1 MESPI
6 WPCPQCRLTSRRL
19 EDLCNRVATMESR
32 GIAQDQELSQLNQ
45 ENRQLRQT
53 VAELTTKVTELTWKQ
68 LHTPTDNGKCALIG
82 TSIIRDIS
90 DTKLVNTSVT
100 VLRGGVI
107 DDVRSHVD
115 NISEKH
121 SRIVLVSG
129 GNDCDEKNAN
139 PADIIGK
146 YRELTKCA
154 KTKANHVTVSS
165 ICPRIKPNNAPLC
178 GIIETVNAELQVMCD
193 DEGVTYVDNTSS
205 FHLADGT
212 INDGYL
218 LVDGVH
224 LTRTASDRLAKNLG
238 LNIKDGMKSVCHD
251 NSKRKPT
258 TQDRP
263 AATQPRGQQTPTSDH
278 GDIHEAHVQ
287 QQYERTDGNDLTHPF
302 WKSARGKA
310 NKSPSLRGKDGRN
323 KSQKPY
329 EQCRQSVRN
338 NSEHNVTQTNNP
350 NQSRCYNC
358 YESNHVV
365 KSCTH
370 EGPVRCFQCNEIGH
384 KAKHHTNYD

>member
-1 MESPI
+1 MS
-6 WPCPQCRLTSRRL
+6 LSL

-53 VAELTTKVTELTWKQ
+53 VAELTTKVNELTWKQ
-68 LHTPTDNGKCALIG
+68 LNTPTDNGKCALIG

-90 DTKLVNTSVT
+90 DTKLDNTSVT
-100 VLRGGVI
+100 VLLGGVI

-121 SRIVLVSG
+121 SQIVLISG

-154 KTKANHVTVSS
+154 KTKANHVLLTVSS
-165 ICPRIKPNNAPLC
+165 ICPRIKPKNAPLC

-193 DEGVTYVDNTSS
+193 DEGVTYVHNTSS

-238 LNIKDGMKSVCHD
+238 LNIKDGLKSICHD

-263 AATQPRGQQTPTSDH
+263 AATQPRGQQTPNSDH
-278 GDIHEAHVQ
+278 GDIQEARVQ
-287 QQYERTDGNDLTHPF
+287 QQYGRTDENDLTHPF

-310 NKSPSLRGKDGRN
+310 NKSQSLRGKDGRN

-338 NSEHNVTQTNNP
+338 NSEQCNP
-350 NQSRCYNC
+350 NQ
-358 YESNHVV
+358 
-365 KSCTH
+365 
-370 EGPVRCFQCNEIGH
+370 
-384 KAKHHTNYD
+384 